1 MPSYR
6 KTEVDGQIVFVPDDP
21 PVGHVNPP
29 LTEINADNRRYEQ
42 MRRDEAGDILEAVN
56 DATRDAL
63 LDRSGKRIRKP
74 IRPVDKF

>member
-1 MPSYR
+1 MPTY
-6 KTEVDGQIVFVPDDP
+6 KQVNLNGQVVLIPDDP
-21 PVGHVNPP
+21 PPGHINPP
-29 LTEINADNRRYEQ
+29 LTEINADNRRHEQ